1 MDKCEKCG
9 FLECRC
15 PDHVAQKRALCLLC
29 GTELL
34 GGRPLIVA
42 DLRKLVEKWRSGPP
56 YPRDPDKLAI
66 WQGECNCA
74 DELDK
79 LLEDV

>member
-1 MDKCEKCG
+1 MKYTTIKGTTIAGDVPCETDGWVRKS
-9 FLECRC
+9 
-15 PDHVAQKRALCLLC
+15 
-29 GTELL
+29 
-34 GGRPLIVA
+34 
-42 DLRKLVEKWRSGPP
+42 DLRKLVKEWRNGPP

-79 LLEDV
+79 LLEG

>member
-15 PDHVAQKRALCLLC
+15 PDHVAKNYV
-29 GTELL
+29 
-34 GGRPLIVA
+34 PKA
-42 DLRKLVEKWRSGPP
+42 DLRKLAEKWRNGPP

-79 LLEDV
+79 LLGGNENYV

>member
-1 MDKCEKCG
+1 MARDRAIPTEKQKKSWEKFVKDLPRYNPCT
-9 FLECRC
+9 RC
-15 PDHVAQKRALCLLC
+15 NKM
-29 GTELL
+29 E
-34 GGRPLIVA
+34 A
-42 DLRKLVEKWRSGPP
+42 DLRKVAEKWRNGPP

-79 LLEDV
+79 LLEGRGE